1 MELYHRLGFQGD
13 NLAVLSALTVGDKE
27 NLSEDMRETYSIAG
41 ASHVLALSGLHIGL
55 LSTLFCFLLLLWK
68 RWTAFKPLGFFLV
81 ILFFVGISLF
91 LRVLSSSVVRSVIMF
106 SLLVVSRLQSEKL
119 LSLNTL
125 AATAFLM
132 LLYNPLWLFDVGVQ
146 LSFCSGSFYFC

>member
-27 NLSEDMRETYSIAG
+27 NLSEDIRETYSIAG

-55 LSTLFCFLLLLWK
+55 LSTLFLFFFSFLWK

-81 ILFFVGISLF
+81 ILFLWAFAF
-91 LRVLSSSVVRSVIMF
+91 LTGLSSSVVD
-106 SLLVVSRLQSEKL
+106 
-119 LSLNTL
+119 
-125 AATAFLM
+125 
-132 LLYNPLWLFDVGVQ
+132 P
-146 LSFCSGSFYFC
+146 